1 MTKLIMNNNLT
12 DLLDELQVEIHIA
25 DSQVQ
30 LTCKNGL
37 TKRRLL
43 NILVT
48 IEKAYDVT
56 EELLEKL
63 SFMEVL
69 DGLDRDTAH

>member
-1 MTKLIMNNNLT
+1 MNNNLT